1 MSVPSDIDFL
11 AKTCGCML
19 VLPQVKSDDKTHHL
33 LANKIMRMP
42 LVPHEEPVDD
52 VTQRARR

>member
-1 MSVPSDIDFL
+1 
-11 AKTCGCML
+11 ML